1 VSARAV
7 VALALALGLAG
18 CFSERQTGPGDA
30 VTFAADIQ
38 PIFSG
43 SCATSGCHALPSA
56 NPANKPMVLSAGQ
69 AYDNIVNVPSGQ
81 LPSMDRIEPGNPN
94 LSYLIR
100 KLEGTHGQVGG
111 SGSRMPIG
119 NPLPTSTMNT
129 LRQWVSEGALRN

>member
-7 VALALALGLAG
+7 VALALAG

-100 KLEGTHGQVGG
+100 KLEGTHTQLPGA